1 MGCLPRLV
9 DARAAV
15 VDRPDIRRLS
25 GANRFAT
32 AAAIS
37 EATFVPF
44 VPYLFIATGMGFPDA
59 LAGGA
64 VAAQTGTPLLLVQQ
78 NAIPAADAWP
88 RSSGC
93 NLWRS
98 SSSAAPAWCRTA
110 VLGQLDALSFDGA
123 FRIAGANRY
132 ATAAAVSQGFMPGVP
147 NVFIATGLS
156 FPDALAGVPA
166 SGVLGGPL
174 LLTATT
180 SLPNETK
187 LELQRLNPAR
197 VVILGGT
204 GVVSNSV
211 ASQIG
216 TAAGAPVVR
225 WAGANRFA
233 TAATVSTNSFGSRA
247 QTAFVANGLSFP
259 DALAGGPSGGAF
271 GGPML
276 LTQSTS
282 LPPATA
288 AELMV
293 RNPARIYVLGGTAVV
308 SASVANQIDELFP

>member
-1 MGCLPRLV
+1 M
-9 DARAAV
+9 
-15 VDRPDIRRLS
+15 
-25 GANRFAT
+25 
-32 AAAIS
+32 
-37 EATFVPF
+37 
-44 VPYLFIATGMGFPDA
+44 
-59 LAGGA
+59 
-64 VAAQTGTPLLLVQQ
+64 QQ
-78 NAIPAADAWP
+78 NSIPAPTLAEIERLQP
-88 RSSGC
+88 LEIFVLGGTGVVS
-93 NLWRS
+93 N
-98 SSSAAPAWCRTA
+98 A

-132 ATAAAVSQGFMPGVP
+132 ATASAVSQGFLPGAP

-216 TAAGAPVVR
+216 TSAGAPVVR

-293 RNPARIYVLGGTAVV
+293 RNPARIYVLGGTSVV
-308 SASVANQIDELFP
+308 SASVVTQIDALFP

>member
-1 MGCLPRLV
+1 
-9 DARAAV
+9 
-15 VDRPDIRRLS
+15 
-25 GANRFAT
+25 
-32 AAAIS
+32 
-37 EATFVPF
+37 
-44 VPYLFIATGMGFPDA
+44 MGFPDA

-78 NAIPAADAWP
+78 NSIPAPTFAEIERLQP
-88 RSSGC
+88 FEIFVLGGTGVVF
-93 NLWRS
+93 N
-98 SSSAAPAWCRTA
+98 A

-132 ATAAAVSQGFMPGVP
+132 ATAAAVSQGFLPGVP

-216 TAAGAPVVR
+216 PRPVHRWCAGPVPTA
-225 WAGANRFA
+225 
-233 TAATVSTNSFGSRA
+233 
-247 QTAFVANGLSFP
+247 
-259 DALAGGPSGGAF
+259 
-271 GGPML
+271 
-276 LTQSTS
+276 
-282 LPPATA
+282 LPPLPPSRPTA
-288 AELMV
+288 SGPT
-293 RNPARIYVLGGTAVV
+293 RRRRSWPTA
-308 SASVANQIDELFP
+308 